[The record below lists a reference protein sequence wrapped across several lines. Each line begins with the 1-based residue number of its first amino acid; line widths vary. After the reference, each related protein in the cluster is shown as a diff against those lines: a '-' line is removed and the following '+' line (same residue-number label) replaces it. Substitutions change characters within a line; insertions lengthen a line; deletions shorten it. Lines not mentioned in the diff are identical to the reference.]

1 MDEDV
6 RRSIAAEGEGRRQ
19 ELEWNLRRVAHDING
34 ALNTLALNIELLD
47 RATAKGGEGSDGAG
61 DAARQRCLA
70 SLRRAVDEIQQ
81 IVGRRLVALAGSDP
95 DPTPGA
101 P

>member
-1 MDEDV
+1 MNEDD
-6 RRSIAAEGEGRRQ
+6 RASSAPESEGPSRGLEGE
-19 ELEWNLRRVAHDING
+19 LRRVAHDING